1 VVPEPALPSEVPTC
15 PLAAPVPDWPGCDGL
30 PEVCPEAWPL
40 TFAPTDAP
48 ACPAEPET
56 LPEAWPPT
64 FAPAEGWLLP
74 EVELEGEVLDGDEAL
89 PDVLAPAEPLALP
102 AGVSTLPEA

>member
-1 VVPEPALPSEVPTC
+1 M
-15 PLAAPVPDWPGCDGL
+15 
-30 PEVCPEAWPL
+30 PEVWPEAWPL
-40 TFAPTDAP
+40 RFALPEAP

-74 EVELEGEVLDGDEAL
+74 EVELEGEGLDGDEEL
-89 PDVLAPAEPLALP
+89 PEVLPEVLAPAEPLALP
-102 AGVSTLPEA
+102 AGVSTLPDA